1 MLVAMAWRNLWRN
14 PRRTLLTLA
23 AVAGGLAAMLAQ
35 YGLTRAI
42 GDRLIEG
49 LTGSYL
55 GHVQIHREGYRE
67 KRSSTRTVRGARAVL
82 EAVRGTAGI
91 AGASGRVYGFA
102 HATFVRGRDAEVRRG
117 GGRDVA
123 SPVVALLG
131 IEPDHESDVTDIATR
146 VVQGRWIEG
155 ETDVVIG
162 QGVATRH
169 ELQVGDA
176 FLPTAVD
183 STGAVRGPWAVSDRV
198 PRVVGIART
207 GIQPIDDQ
215 MVLMSLSYLA
225 ELLRM
230 DDEVHEVA
238 IKAERPRELEPLV
251 GAITASVARARDRTR
266 HDEALPATRPLRITS
281 VVADDTA
288 AEARL
293 VGVDVTCSR
302 NGTSPRSPAIAA
314 GRFLERA
321 EDIVLSQRLATAA
334 GVVPGAAV
342 TVSVPVACG
351 PDVPAAECPP
361 SDEPFVVAGIL
372 SSDEVLSGGAALVLA
387 PVLSDN
393 IAALA
398 PEVMAPL
405 TDDERRSIMPVLER
419 VRGEVS
425 AEDEVLAW
433 TEIAPEMEDML
444 RMMDVGP
451 LIFLIIFYIAVML
464 GIVNTML
471 MATFER
477 TRELGLMKAL
487 GMRPRRVVAL
497 VMTESAMLAAV
508 GVLIGLLIGSG
519 IFTYWSFHGMD
530 LGVFMGERQTFDMS
544 GVTFDPVLWP
554 RVTAFD
560 VLASSLTVATMTTL
574 AGLWPA
580 IRASRLHPTEAL
592 RYE

>member
-1 MLVAMAWRNLWRN
+1 
-14 PRRTLLTLA
+14 
-23 AVAGGLAAMLAQ
+23 
-35 YGLTRAI
+35 
-42 GDRLIEG
+42 
-49 LTGSYL
+49 
-55 GHVQIHREGYRE
+55 
-67 KRSSTRTVRGARAVL
+67 
-82 EAVRGTAGI
+82 
-91 AGASGRVYGFA
+91 
-102 HATFVRGRDAEVRRG
+102 
-117 GGRDVA
+117 
-123 SPVVALLG
+123 
-131 IEPDHESDVTDIATR
+131 
-146 VVQGRWIEG
+146 
-155 ETDVVIG
+155 
-162 QGVATRH
+162 
-169 ELQVGDA
+169 
-176 FLPTAVD
+176 
-183 STGAVRGPWAVSDRV
+183 
-198 PRVVGIART
+198 
-207 GIQPIDDQ
+207 
-215 MVLMSLSYLA
+215 
-225 ELLRM
+225 
-230 DDEVHEVA
+230 
-238 IKAERPRELEPLV
+238 
-251 GAITASVARARDRTR
+251 
-266 HDEALPATRPLRITS
+266 
-281 VVADDTA
+281 
-288 AEARL
+288 
-293 VGVDVTCSR
+293 
-302 NGTSPRSPAIAA
+302 
-314 GRFLERA
+314 
-321 EDIVLSQRLATAA
+321 
-334 GVVPGAAV
+334 
-342 TVSVPVACG
+342 VACG

-361 SDEPFVVAGIL
+361 SEEPFIVAGVL
-372 SSDEVLSGGAALVLA
+372 SSSESLFSGAAFVLA

-433 TEIAPEMEDML
+433 TEISPEMEDML

-519 IFTYWSFHGMD
+519 IFAYWSFHGMD
-530 LGVFMGERQTFDMS
+530 LGVFMGERQSFDMS